1 MSTTTARAPKGE
13 VVRNPTRSGFKF
25 ALRFTA
31 GGKRRYQTLGSPEE
45 GWSEARAQKELERVL
60 EDVRAGTWQP
70 YVPVEPAG
78 EQTFHEFASAWLD
91 SIRKQIRPGTVIDYD
106 NQLRVHL
113 LPFFQHHLLSQI
125 TVAEVDRYREHK
137 VREKVLGATSI
148 NKTITRLGQIL
159 EVAVERELIERNP
172 AKVGGK
178 RRKVK
183 PVKPVR
189 AYLDRAEQ
197 ITALL
202 DAAGKLDA
210 ERTAPLARRTLLA
223 TITFAGLRISELIA
237 LDWRDVDL
245 AAGRLKVRQ
254 SKTDAGVRYVDLLPV
269 LASELRALK
278 ATRKPKQSDPVF
290 PSAVGTR
297 LDRNRILKRV
307 LGGAVERAD
316 KQLAKDGLSALPD
329 GLTLHALRRTFGSLL
344 IAIGK
349 DPAYVMAQMGH
360 TSPTMTLGL
369 YAQVMNVAEADRGRL
384 RALVDGGYLAVAGS
398 GVDLTATDSP
408 ATAQEVSAES
418 AD

>member
-1 MSTTTARAPKGE
+1 MAATMTARAPKGE
-13 VVRNPTRSGFKF
+13 VVRNPTRRGSKF

-31 GGKRRYQTLGSPEE
+31 AGKRRYQTLGSPEE

-70 YVPVEPAG
+70 YVPIEPTR

-91 SIRKQIRPGTVIDYD
+91 SIRKQIRPGTVIDYE

-113 LPFFQHHLLSQI
+113 PFFEHHLLSQI

-137 VREKVLGATSI
+137 VSERVLGATSI

-159 EVAVERELIERNP
+159 EVAVERELIERNS

-202 DAAGKLDA
+202 DAAGQLDR

-245 AAGRLKVRQ
+245 AAGRLRVRQ
-254 SKTDAGVRYVDLLPV
+254 SKKVFQNDCRRRQQRIEQASVR
-269 LASELRALK
+269 K
-278 ATRKPKQSDPVF
+278 AACMS
-290 PSAVGTR
+290 
-297 LDRNRILKRV
+297 
-307 LGGAVERAD
+307 
-316 KQLAKDGLSALPD
+316 
-329 GLTLHALRRTFGSLL
+329 GSR
-344 IAIGK
+344 
-349 DPAYVMAQMGH
+349 
-360 TSPTMTLGL
+360 S
-369 YAQVMNVAEADRGRL
+369 
-384 RALVDGGYLAVAGS
+384 
-398 GVDLTATDSP
+398 
-408 ATAQEVSAES
+408 
-418 AD
+418 